1 MTDTNEAD
9 NAANATNPQ
18 DEGLHSDNPQG
29 NDPQGND
36 PNSAESTAN
45 ATWSRMLQ
53 GNSRFASG
61 QAEHPW
67 QDLETRESLID
78 GQHPDAAVLSCSDS
92 RVPPE
97 IVFDQ
102 GLGDM
107 FTVRTA
113 GQTLDDAV
121 IASLEYA
128 VTHLGV
134 SVLVVLGHQH
144 CGAVA
149 SAVAELDAIAAG
161 AGIDLGAAFAA
172 EVTDSEIIDPATD
185 DGLPEN
191 NAASAAEDG
200 AESTGDDDFETA
212 GRIDSDDVFDKMEE
226 LIEASESVL
235 VRSVGASVLA
245 AQEAALSDTD
255 DFERVHIARTIE
267 ALVDRSSVIQQALAA
282 QRLSIVGARYQL
294 TTGKVEVLSF

>member
-1 MTDTNEAD
+1 MTD
-9 NAANATNPQ
+9 
-18 DEGLHSDNPQG
+18 
-29 NDPQGND
+29 D
-36 PNSAESTAN
+36 PNSTESTAN

-67 QDLETRESLID
+67 QDSETRESLID
-78 GQHPDAAVLSCSDS
+78 EQHPDAAVLSCSDS

-97 IVFDQ
+97 IIFDQ

-134 SVLVVLGHQH
+134 SVLVVLGHEH

-149 SAVAELDAIAAG
+149 SAVAELDAIASG

-172 EVTDSEIIDPATD
+172 EVTDSEMIDPAAD
-185 DGLPEN
+185 D
-191 NAASAAEDG
+191 ASDWG
-200 AESTGDDDFETA
+200 SRTG
-212 GRIDSDDVFDKMEE
+212 IDSDDVFDKMEE
-226 LIEASESVL
+226 LVAASGSVL

-245 AQEAALSDTD
+245 AQEAALGDTD
-255 DFERVHIARTIE
+255 DFERVHVARTIE
-267 ALVDRSSVIQQALAA
+267 SLVDRSQVIQEALAA

-294 TTGKVEVLSF
+294 TNGKVEVLSF

>member
-1 MTDTNEAD
+1 
-9 NAANATNPQ
+9 
-18 DEGLHSDNPQG
+18 
-29 NDPQGND
+29 
-36 PNSAESTAN
+36 
-45 ATWSRMLQ
+45 MLQ

-97 IVFDQ
+97 IIFDQ

-294 TTGKVEVLSF
+294 ETGKVEVLSF

>member
-1 MTDTNEAD
+1 
-9 NAANATNPQ
+9 
-18 DEGLHSDNPQG
+18 
-29 NDPQGND
+29 
-36 PNSAESTAN
+36 
-45 ATWSRMLQ
+45 MLQ

-67 QDLETRESLID
+67 QDKETRESLID
-78 GQHPDAAVLSCSDS
+78 VQHPDAAVLSCSDS

-97 IVFDQ
+97 IIFDQ

-134 SVLVVLGHQH
+134 SVLVVLGHEH

-149 SAVAELDAIAAG
+149 SAVAELDAIASG

-172 EVTDSEIIDPATD
+172 EVTDSEMVDPAAGDAGDMPEGNDHNDSD
-185 DGLPEN
+185 DSESD
-191 NAASAAEDG
+191 AATVPR
-200 AESTGDDDFETA
+200 TG
-212 GRIDSDDVFDKMEE
+212 IDADDVFDNMEE
-226 LIEASESVL
+226 LVAASESVL

-245 AQEAALSDTD
+245 AQEAALSSTD

-267 ALVDRSSVIQQALAA
+267 ALVDRSTIIQEALAA

>member
-9 NAANATNPQ
+9 NAANATN
-18 DEGLHSDNPQG
+18 
-29 NDPQGND
+29 PQGND

-97 IVFDQ
+97 IIFDQ

-294 TTGKVEVLSF
+294 ETGKVEVLSF